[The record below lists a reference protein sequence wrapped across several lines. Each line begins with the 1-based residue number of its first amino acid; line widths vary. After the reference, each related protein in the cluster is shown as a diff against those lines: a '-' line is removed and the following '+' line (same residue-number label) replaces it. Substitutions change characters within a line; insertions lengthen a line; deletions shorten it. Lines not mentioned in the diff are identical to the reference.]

1 VVVAVRTEELDHS
14 AFETRWVVVPV
25 FVGIEVS
32 MTIVFVWMLVP
43 MIVLTMVVLVVA
55 AQAVAHA
62 LISEMIW

>member
-1 VVVAVRTEELDHS
+1 MVVAVRTEELDHS

>member
-1 VVVAVRTEELDHS
+1 
-14 AFETRWVVVPV
+14 VVVPV